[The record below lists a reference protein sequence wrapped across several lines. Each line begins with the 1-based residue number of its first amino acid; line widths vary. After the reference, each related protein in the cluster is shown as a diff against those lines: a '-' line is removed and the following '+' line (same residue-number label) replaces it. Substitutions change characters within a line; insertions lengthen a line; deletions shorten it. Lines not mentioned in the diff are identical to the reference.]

1 MKSKTLSNW
10 SPFIKRGNRSLRSTG
25 RLRYARR
32 LKVTPVAKRKPKIKS
47 RKRNTR
53 KTRKSSIEKYM
64 ERRNQ
69 LVDLM
74 RRLRL

>member
-32 LKVTPVAKRKPKIKS
+32 LKVTPVAKRNRIRPK
-47 RKRNTR
+47 KRNQR
-53 KTRKSSIEKYM
+53 KSRKSSIEKYM